1 MDAVLDRRTLTLPRT
16 AGFWLLAGAFFAL
29 MFAAGA
35 PTPLYVVY
43 QSRWGFSTATLTVI
57 FAVYAL
63 AQLVALVVAG
73 GLSDF
78 VGRRPVL
85 VAGLLVE
92 AVSMVLFLSAD
103 SVPWLV
109 AARTVQGLATGALGA
124 TLSAALLDLQ
134 PVRRPTLAPLL
145 SIVTVTVGLAAGA
158 LGTGLLI
165 EFAPAPTELVYAVLV
180 LAFVLLAATIV
191 VLPESAPRRP
201 GALASLR
208 PRVRVPRPARGA
220 FLAAAPGLVATWAM
234 GGLYMSLG
242 PTLAIGLLHLHSRF
256 VGGLVVAALAGS
268 GTVAS
273 TLTRNGNPRRTMA
286 GGALVLAFGTVV
298 TLVALA
304 AASVPLF
311 FTGTVV
317 AGLGFGS
324 SFFGAF
330 RALAAVAPP
339 AERAELFAAA
349 FMVAYLAFSL
359 PAVAAGLSVP
369 AFGLLDTA
377 IGYGVGV
384 LVLALATAL
393 PQFVR
398 RPAAPV
404 PAPCSPAR

>member
-1 MDAVLDRRTLTLPRT
+1 VRTVLSRT

-43 QSRWGFSTATLTVI
+43 QSEWGFSTATLTVI
-57 FAVYAL
+57 FAVYAI
-63 AQLVALVVAG
+63 AQLVALVVVG

-85 VAGLLVE
+85 AAGLLVE

-109 AARTVQGLATGALGA
+109 AARTVQGLATGTLGA

-158 LGTGLLI
+158 LGTGLLV
-165 EFAPAPTELVYAVLV
+165 EFAPAPTVLVYALLV
-180 LAFVLLAATIV
+180 LAFVLLAATVV
-191 VLPESAPRRP
+191 VLPESAPSRP
-201 GALASLR
+201 GVLASLR
-208 PRVRVPRPARGA
+208 PRVRVPRPARGV

-242 PTLAIGLLHLHSRF
+242 PSLAIGLLHLHSRF
-256 VGGLVVAALAGS
+256 VGGLVVAVLAGS

-286 GGALVLAFGTVV
+286 GGALVLALGTVV
-298 TLVALA
+298 TLVALSG
-304 AASVPLF
+304 ASVPLF

-369 AFGLLDTA
+369 VFGLLDTA

-384 LVLALATAL
+384 LVLALGTAL
-393 PQFVR
+393 PQLVR
-398 RPAAPV
+398 RPAAAVAV
-404 PAPCSPAR
+404 PSSAAR